1 MNSSK
6 SLTFEFEI
14 KDGKYWELVPVI
26 ENGAE
31 WSGAISLSDQ
41 GQLTLDSGRD
51 EKWILRKSALTV
63 PEIFALHPVYPNPF
77 NPTTTLRFA
86 VGITHASSL
95 LQVFDITGRLVETL
109 IDEHLRPGSHSV
121 QWNASRFSSGVYFV
135 HLESESFS
143 QSQKVILLK

>member
-1 MNSSK
+1 MNNSN

-26 ENGAE
+26 GNGTE

-41 GQLTLDSGRD
+41 GQLTLDSERH
-51 EKWILRKSALTV
+51 EQWILRKSALTV
-63 PEIFALHPVYPNPF
+63 PETFALHPVYPNPF
-77 NPTTTLRFA
+77 NPTTTLRFT

-109 IDEHLRPGSHSV
+109 IDEHLKPGTHSV

-135 HLESESFS
+135 HLESEFFS